1 MGRRS
6 ATETIT
12 ELIAALFS
20 HEQRTVDE
28 LAQQLELTE
37 RTVLRRLREL
47 AAARIAE
54 ERAVDGQVYWRAT
67 RALSSKGAL
76 ISHKLL
82 GDVCWLLERLP
93 RGGERDRVLRAL
105 WQSGVAAAEAGAIV
119 GPSLDESSVRTL
131 DMLALALR
139 EQRVLYVAV
148 RRDADER
155 ETMLASVWTLDL
167 RAPERVVLWDHR
179 AAAERVLEVRSV
191 NALSLAM
198 SVRFVGPSRASARGA
213 SIEFDVLDED
223 ALVALGVD
231 VAVERGREWHCCRA
245 NVQHTERVA
254 RFVLQH
260 VPRART
266 HHPAVIAAIRAIAD
280 AAATPAAMN
289 ESEMES

>member
-20 HEQRTVDE
+20 REQRTVDE

-37 RTVLRRLREL
+37 RTVQRRLREL

-67 RALSSKGAL
+67 RALASKGAL

-93 RGGERDRVLRAL
+93 RGGERDRVLRSLPQTA
-105 WQSGVAAAEAGAIV
+105 GICPTAGAII
-119 GPSLDESSVRTL
+119 GPALDEARVRTL

-139 EQRVLYVAV
+139 ERRVLYVAV
-148 RRDADER
+148 QRDSDEH
-155 ETMLASVWTLDL
+155 ETMLASVWVLDL

-179 AAAERVLEVRSV
+179 AAAERVLELRSV

-198 SVRFVGPSRASARGA
+198 SVRFVGPSRAGEREE

-223 ALVALGVD
+223 ALGALGVD
-231 VAVERGREWHCCRA
+231 VAVERGRQWLFCRA
-245 NVQHTERVA
+245 SAQHTERVA

-260 VPRART
+260 APRART
-266 HHPAVIAAIRAIAD
+266 HDPAVIAAIRAIAD
-280 AAATPAAMN
+280 AAAAPTAMN
-289 ESEMES
+289 ESELES